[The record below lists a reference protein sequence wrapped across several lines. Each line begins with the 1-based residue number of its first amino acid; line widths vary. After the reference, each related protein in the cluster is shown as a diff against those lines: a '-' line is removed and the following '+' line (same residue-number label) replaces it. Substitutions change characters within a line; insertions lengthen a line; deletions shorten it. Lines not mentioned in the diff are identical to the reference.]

1 MTEQVAEQNHNAER
15 RSDPFERL
23 AANAMRCASCGTVW
37 YSEISHI
44 TSTWAPCARCGGR
57 LYTERRSQA

>member
-1 MTEQVAEQNHNAER
+1 VSEQVAEPNQDAER
-15 RSDPFERL
+15 RSDPSGRL

-37 YSEISHI
+37 YSEISHL

-57 LYTERRSQA
+57 LHTERRTQA